1 MDIVGIT
8 YNDYSPDQ
16 KVRERE
22 RKKKDETLSLST
34 FLPGGQ

>member
-22 RKKKDETLSLST
+22 KKKDETLSLST